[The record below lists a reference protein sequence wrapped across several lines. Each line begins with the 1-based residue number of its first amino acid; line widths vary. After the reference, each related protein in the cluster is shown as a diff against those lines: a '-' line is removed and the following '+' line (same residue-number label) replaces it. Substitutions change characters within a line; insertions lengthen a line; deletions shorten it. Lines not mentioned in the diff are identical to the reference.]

1 LAIKLNSRILYA
13 CAFLLTLW
21 VTPSLSQ
28 QSSSD
33 DLETLTKDIEELKK
47 GQSAIQ
53 KELQEIKALLQ
64 GRRPAPAFQ
73 EFVLDIKDKPFK
85 GENEAQIALVE
96 FTDYQ

>member
-1 LAIKLNSRILYA
+1 MMKIYA
-13 CAFLLTLW
+13 RFFLTCAFFLTLW
-21 VTPSLSQ
+21 VTPSFSQ

-33 DLETLTKDIEELKK
+33 ELETLKKEIEGLKQ

-64 GRRPAPAFQ
+64 GRRPAPAFR
-73 EFVLDIKDKPFK
+73 EFVLDIKDEPFK
-85 GENEAQIALVE
+85 GENEAQIVLVE

>member
-1 LAIKLNSRILYA
+1 MMKIFTRVFLT
-13 CAFLLTLW
+13 CAFFLTLW
-21 VTPSLSQ
+21 VTPSFSQ

-33 DLETLTKDIEELKK
+33 DLETLKKDIEELKK

-64 GRRPAPAFQ
+64 GRRSAPAFQ
-73 EFVLDIKDKPFK
+73 EFVLDIKDEPFK

>member
-1 LAIKLNSRILYA
+1 MRIDFRMFST

-33 DLETLTKDIEELKK
+33 ELETLKKEIEGLKQ

-64 GRRPAPAFQ
+64 GRRAPAPAFR
-73 EFVLDIKDKPFK
+73 EFVLDIKDEPFK
-85 GENEAQIALVE
+85 GRNEAQIVLVE

>member
-1 LAIKLNSRILYA
+1 MKLNSRLLFA

-33 DLETLTKDIEELKK
+33 DLETLKRDIEELKK

-53 KELQEIKALLQ
+53 KALQEIQAILQ

-73 EFVLDIKDKPFK
+73 EFVLDIKDEPFR
-85 GENEAQIALVE
+85 GENEAQIAVVE

>member
-1 LAIKLNSRILYA
+1 MMKLYA
-13 CAFLLTLW
+13 RVFLTCAFFLTLW
-21 VTPSLSQ
+21 VTPSFSQ

-33 DLETLTKDIEELKK
+33 ELETLQKEIEGLKK

-64 GRRPAPAFQ
+64 GRRAPAPAFR
-73 EFVLDIKDKPFK
+73 EFVLDIKDEPFK
-85 GENEAQIALVE
+85 GENGAQLVLVE